1 MAERYYEPGRLEAFS
16 DGVFAIA
23 ITLLIIEIKVPHAGE
38 VTAAGGLWPALW
50 HLWPSYLAY
59 LISFVTI
66 GIMWAN
72 HHAISHYVRRVDRAY
87 VLATIGLLMSVSFV
101 PFTTAVLAEHLPHPE
116 SRTAATM
123 FYGAWY
129 VVVAIFFNVVW
140 WAGIRGRRLLGK
152 EVHEQGLQTISA
164 RYRMGPIGYLV
175 SVGVALVNVWAAL
188 VVHASLATLFA
199 LSEREP

>member
-59 LISFVTI
+59 VISFVTI

-72 HHAISHYVRRVDRAY
+72 HHAISHYVRRVDRRY
-87 VLATIGLLMSVSFV
+87 VLATIALLMAVAFA

-116 SRTAATM
+116 TRTVATVL
-123 FYGAWY
+123 YGAWF
-129 VVVAIFFNVVW
+129 VFTAIVFNFVW
-140 WAGIRGRRLLGK
+140 WAGITGGELLGRD
-152 EVHEQGLQTISA
+152 VHEAGLRTITA
-164 RYRMGPIGYLV
+164 RYRLGPIGYAV
-175 SVGVALVNVWAAL
+175 SVVVALFNVWLAL
-188 VVHASLATLFA
+188 AVHATMAALFA
-199 LSEREP
+199 LSERES